1 MINRIKQFLNKM
13 FKTKKAKNIHD
24 YSWDEVIFFYNQPHI
39 NMQYPNQKEKIL
51 QLIADMRA
59 HGYDKKLY
67 ASVSVSCLRL
77 FKTSMKDAIFFDWQ
91 NEGMSITHGKITLLE
106 HPKIEFC
113 NALKSILNDLS
124 KS

>member
-1 MINRIKQFLNKM
+1 L
-13 FKTKKAKNIHD
+13 FKTKKVKNIHD
-24 YSWDEVIFFYNQPHI
+24 YSWDEVIVFYNQHPVSV
-39 NMQYPNQKEKIL
+39 QFPDRKEKIL

-67 ASVSVSCLRL
+67 ASVSVYWLRL
-77 FKTSMKDAIFFDWQ
+77 FKTSMKDAIFFDWH
-91 NEGMSITHGKITLLE
+91 EGMRITHGKITLLE

-113 NALKSILNDLS
+113 SALKIILNDLS

>member
-51 QLIADMRA
+51 QLIADMRM

-67 ASVSVSCLRL
+67 ASVSVDRLRL
-77 FKTSMKDAIFFDWQ
+77 FKTSMKNSIFFDWSD
-91 NEGMSITHGKITLLE
+91 EGMSITHGEITLLT
-106 HPKIEFC
+106 HPQIKYC
-113 NALKSILNDLS
+113 TALASILKGLS

>member
-1 MINRIKQFLNKM
+1 MIDSIKQFLNKW

-24 YSWDEVIFFYNQPHI
+24 YSWDEVIFFYNQPHL

-51 QLIADMRA
+51 QLIADMKA

-67 ASVSVSCLRL
+67 ASASIHWLRL
-77 FKTSMKDAIFFDWQ
+77 FKTSMKDGILFNWTD
-91 NEGMSITHGKITLLE
+91 EGMSITHGNITLLE
-106 HPKIEFC
+106 HPKLEFC
-113 NALKSILNDLS
+113 TALKIILNDLS

>member
-1 MINRIKQFLNKM
+1 M

-24 YSWDEVIFFYNQPHI
+24 YSWDEVIVFYNRHPVS
-39 NMQYPNQKEKIL
+39 MQYPDKTEEIL

-67 ASVSVSCLRL
+67 ASVSVYWLRL
-77 FKTSMKDAIFFDWQ
+77 FKTSMKDAILFDWPD
-91 NEGMSITHGKITLLE
+91 EGMRITAGKITLLE

-113 NALKSILNDLS
+113 SALKTILNDLS